1 MQNNSWPRSLY
12 VIFYQWICSCC
23 LIFLCSFF
31 FFLEDSFAVQLDC
44 QNIFASQTHEK
55 SEPTLEEDFL
65 FFEKTFKPRFEELHG
80 SKTLTYRGFAGTD
93 FPTTA
98 HFEQWATQQGYLYW
112 GMRIYFAENFQQA
125 AAHDRAITDFSL
137 KGLYLIS
144 SEKLSQDLTQ
154 EQAKEFFVRNN
165 QGMSVMNTGGSFDRQ
180 GKFHDGVM
188 TFVSQ
193 DVLKKILDIQKMK
206 FSKSEQGPMFAQVG
220 WTYPR
225 FPALIPLEKE
235 WASSSTIKRNRA
247 DLRKLI
253 REGYRFTV
261 NQHFAEAMEELKKQ
275 ERIGTDASSNR
286 FLNPA
291 LVQKYVNSFQQG
303 KLISLELLNPQGQLV
318 AGTFFPK
325 ASGILYPESPY
336 YQHINLAKA
345 VFTHLGDQ
353 MLKNGLPWMYIG
365 AVTSFTRD
373 LKGYYGTREQF
384 ENLLSTYRKIE
395 LNSVDFEM
403 TQE

>member
-1 MQNNSWPRSLY
+1 MRMHLWQNKQY
-12 VIFYQWICSCC
+12 FIFNQGKYFLWIT
-23 LIFLCSFF
+23 LFSFF
-31 FFLEDSFAVQLDC
+31 YFFSGTCFATQINC
-44 QNIFASQTHEK
+44 QNLFPNLVSEK
-55 SEPTLEEDFL
+55 SESTLEEDFQY
-65 FFEKTFKPRFEELHG
+65 FEKTFKFRFEELDG
-80 SKTLTYRGFAGTD
+80 AKTLTYRGFAGTD
-93 FPTTA
+93 FPSTP

-154 EQAKEFFVRNN
+154 EQAKEFFLRNN
-165 QGMSVMNTGGSFDRQ
+165 HGMAVMNTGGSFDGH

-193 DVLKKILDIQKMK
+193 DILKKILDIQKIK

-225 FPALIPLEKE
+225 FPAFISLEKE

-247 DLRKLI
+247 DLRKLL

-261 NQHFAEAMEELKKQ
+261 NQHFFEAMEELKKQ

-291 LVQKYVNSFQQG
+291 LVQKYTNSFHQG

-353 MLKNGLPWMYIG
+353 MLKRGLPWMYIG

-373 LKGYYGTREQF
+373 LKGSYGTREQF

-395 LNSVDFEM
+395 LNLVDFEM
-403 TQE
+403 AQE

>member
-1 MQNNSWPRSLY
+1 MQNYLWQNRQFLNFSQRKYFL
-12 VIFYQWICSCC
+12 WIILCS
-23 LIFLCSFF
+23 SFF
-31 FFLEDSFAVQLDC
+31 FFSGSCIANPINC
-44 QNIFASQTHEK
+44 QNLFPSLVSEK
-55 SEPTLEEDFL
+55 PQSTREEDFL
-65 FFEKTFKPRFEELHG
+65 YFEKTFKSRFEELHG
-80 SKTLTYRGFAGTD
+80 AKTLTYRGFAGTD
-93 FPTTA
+93 FPTTP

-125 AAHDRAITDFSL
+125 AEHDRAITDFSL

-144 SEKLSQDLTQ
+144 SEKLSHDLTQ
-154 EQAKEFFVRNN
+154 DQAKEFFLRNKH
-165 QGMSVMNTGGSFDRQ
+165 GMAVMNTGGSFDGH

-193 DVLKKILDIQKMK
+193 DVLEKILDVQKMK
-206 FSKSEQGPMFAQVG
+206 FSKTEQGPIFAQVG

-225 FPALIPLEKE
+225 FPAYISLEKE

-247 DLRKLI
+247 DLRKLL

-261 NQHFAEAMEELKKQ
+261 NQHFFEAMEELKKQ

-291 LVQKYVNSFQQG
+291 LVQKYTQSFHQG
-303 KLISLELLNPQGQLV
+303 DLISLELLNPEGQLV

-325 ASGILYPESPY
+325 ARGILYPESPY
-336 YQHINLAKA
+336 YQHINQAKA
-345 VFTHLGDQ
+345 VFTYLGDQ
-353 MLKNGLPWMYIG
+353 MLKKGLPWMYIG

-373 LKGYYGTREQF
+373 IKGSYGTREQF

-395 LNSVDFEM
+395 LNLVDFEM
-403 TQE
+403 AQE